1 MAVTMRRCS
10 GEAHSEVVCA
20 SRVPAGTSSAAWRT
34 RPDAV
39 AANRARTLMTS
50 PALGAPPLPSVGP
63 VVVDGGREEP
73 GMDPPRTFEQP
84 ALRPGER
91 VIRPVGELTA
101 ATAPAFR
108 TSITCALLEGAHRI
122 VLDLS
127 STSGIDDLGRD
138 ALVRCARAVRA
149 RDATLVLAAAP
160 DHVRDLLRCS

>member
-1 MAVTMRRCS
+1 
-10 GEAHSEVVCA
+10 
-20 SRVPAGTSSAAWRT
+20 
-34 RPDAV
+34 
-39 AANRARTLMTS
+39 
-50 PALGAPPLPSVGP
+50 
-63 VVVDGGREEP
+63 
-73 GMDPPRTFEQP
+73 MDPPRTFEQP

-160 DHVRDLLRCS
+160 DHVRDLLRCSDPHDDAQQRLDLEVATDADELTRNVRGAKDAGRPSMGASWPIDGRTHE